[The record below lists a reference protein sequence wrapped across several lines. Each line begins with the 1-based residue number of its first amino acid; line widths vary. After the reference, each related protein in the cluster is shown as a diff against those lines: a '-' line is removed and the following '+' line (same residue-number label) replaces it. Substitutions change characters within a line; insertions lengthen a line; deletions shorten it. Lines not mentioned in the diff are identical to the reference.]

1 MDDTWLLKC
10 RDEACYY
17 KHSNHWHLVEK
28 LRPFIDFLVKCF
40 CTVTV
45 SMLDFF
51 VFLQLYCIWFSV
63 FEKNAFIFSPKN
75 QHFLISDICFFFDNL
90 YLEMTWDLFLGHVA
104 ITNFLRFLLS
114 TRIYK
119 TMNRQYTLLNET
131 SQIVLLKRYKNI
143 ML

>member
-17 KHSNHWHLVEK
+17 KHPNHWHLVEK

-63 FEKNAFIFSPKN
+63 FEKNSFIFSPKN
-75 QHFLISDICFFFDNL
+75 QHFLISDICFFFLITYILKWHEIFFWGMLQLLISWGFYFQREFTKQWIDNIL
-90 YLEMTWDLFLGHVA
+90 YLMRHH
-104 ITNFLRFLLS
+104 
-114 TRIYK
+114 K
-119 TMNRQYTLLNET
+119 
-131 SQIVLLKRYKNI
+131 
-143 ML
+143 